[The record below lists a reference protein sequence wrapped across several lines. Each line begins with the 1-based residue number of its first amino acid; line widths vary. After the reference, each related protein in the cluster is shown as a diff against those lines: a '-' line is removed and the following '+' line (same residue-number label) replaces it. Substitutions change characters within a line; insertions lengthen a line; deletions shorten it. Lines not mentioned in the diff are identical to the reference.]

1 MDALIQRIVQV
12 AARLAAVGRSAGHP
26 PEGTAA
32 TATRAIEARFAA
44 DVADRVMADVEL
56 LRTGHRGDP
65 PVAARLQRVA
75 GGGASA
81 RGLELCAPRP
91 KDAAARIN
99 RLRDRT

>member
-1 MDALIQRIVQV
+1 VDALIQRIVQV
-12 AARLAAVGRSAGHP
+12 AARLVAVGRSAGHP

-44 DVADRVMADVEL
+44 DVADRVMADVEP

-75 GGGASA
+75 GGGAGA
-81 RGLELCAPRP
+81 RAGALR
-91 KDAAARIN
+91 AAAERCGGVC
-99 RLRDRT
+99 DSHTSFQ